1 MNGEAELTR
10 RVRFEARHAYRR
22 ADRTE
27 ADDAAEFGALSRPHA
42 HTFTLDVTVRG
53 PIDADGFSVDLGAL
67 DRAIEDLV
75 APLRGSLLNEAVDAF
90 EHGGELPSTEALAR
104 WAWRRLVERVA
115 APSRLSAVRVAEDD
129 DLWSVYRG
137 P

>member
-10 RVRFEARHAYRR
+10 RARFEARHAYRR
-22 ADRTE
+22 AGRAE
-27 ADDAAEFGALSRPHA
+27 ADDAAEFGALSRPHP
-42 HTFTLDVTVRG
+42 HRFTLDVTVHG

-67 DRAIEDLV
+67 DRAIEALV

-90 EHGGELPSTEALAR
+90 GPGGEQPSTEALAR
-104 WAWRRLVERVA
+104 WAWRRLVESVP
-115 APSRLSAVRVAEDD
+115 APARLEAVRVAEDE